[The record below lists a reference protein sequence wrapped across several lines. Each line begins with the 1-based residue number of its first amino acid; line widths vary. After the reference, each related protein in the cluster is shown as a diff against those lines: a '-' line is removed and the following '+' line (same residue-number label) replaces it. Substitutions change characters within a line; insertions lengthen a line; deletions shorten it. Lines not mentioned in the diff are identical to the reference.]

1 MLIQTNLSAVKANQ
15 GTPVDVVEEWL
26 KENGRVES
34 LPDNLVKGDSYFNNV
49 NTKEIQKRQIKNK
62 QRACDLHEAIVSVA
76 GNLPK
81 SKAREIDFSD
91 EHYTNLVSQVKS
103 RFFNGEL
110 VKATDYKGVYAIST
124 MSCILSRIAADLR
137 SKGFEIV
144 TLKTE
149 AKRNL
154 GWITE
159 SALNERLLT
168 KKNAEAVRK
177 HLEPINDLSSQQIYH
192 QTIAEIAQRI
202 LAGQFVRVEEY
213 TARHSRVV
221 TLRMVALALK
231 KSNIVNDVVSVNY
244 ERGRKAGWVLES
256 EVHKKLT
263 KVNDCPQTEEA

>member
-1 MLIQTNLSAVKANQ
+1 MLIQTNLSAIKASQ
-15 GTPVDVVEEWL
+15 GTPIKVVEEWL

-62 QRACDLHEAIVSVA
+62 QRARKAHEAIVKGA

-81 SKAREIDFSD
+81 NKAREIDFSD
-91 EHYTNLVSQVKS
+91 EHYTNLISQVKS

-110 VKATDYKGVYAIST
+110 VKATDYKGVYATST

-144 TLKTE
+144 TLRTE
-149 AKRNL
+149 TKRNL
-154 GWITE
+154 GWIDE

-177 HLEPINDLSSQQIYH
+177 RLEPINDLSSQQIYH

-202 LAGQFVRVEEY
+202 
-213 TARHSRVV
+213 S
-221 TLRMVALALK
+221 
-231 KSNIVNDVVSVNY
+231 
-244 ERGRKAGWVLES
+244 
-256 EVHKKLT
+256 
-263 KVNDCPQTEEA
+263 